1 MKTAYI
7 GGIVLDGTKD
17 MAPQKGMTVVV
28 ENGRIKE
35 LLSSEELIPSDC
47 EIVHLQGSYLMP
59 GLINLHVHLNSSGK
73 PSARKKTPED
83 YVRLVKLA
91 TSNPVTGNLVRS
103 MIRGFAFTELQ
114 SGVTTIRTVGGIAD
128 YDGKLRNE
136 IEEGCLFREREWK
149 AGSSTLWK
157 GSSPLRAARTGISRI
172 PIGSLAPE
180 GIGAAFRKGTVGTAL
195 PGPRILAGNTG
206 ISVPGGHVAGS
217 LAYPVSTPEEA
228 VQYVRKI
235 AAGRPDLIKLMIT
248 GGIMDAVRE
257 GEPGVLKMSPEII
270 EAACKESHAL
280 KLPVAAHVES
290 TEGVIAALRGG
301 VDTIEHGA
309 MPTDEMM
316 ELFHEK
322 GAALVTTISPVFP
335 LAMLDTSMTHVR
347 PMDKKNAGIVL
358 RGIIE
363 CARRALDEGIPVGL
377 GTDTGCPFVTHYDMW
392 RELQYFQRFC
402 GVSNAFA
409 LYSATL
415 GNAQIAGIS
424 DKTGSIEVGKE
435 ADFLITAGNPLEDLR
450 ALRKPRMVVTRGV
463 RIDKP
468 AIKKSEEIEHALDGL
483 RGITYEEL
491 SELL

>member
-180 GIGAAFRKGTVGTAL
+180 GIGAAFRKGTHPNAKTHACDIIQTPFIKRNNESKRSKKVCGVERL
-195 PGPRILAGNTG
+195 RRKSPKPLGLLGSWLFPRIRRG
-206 ISVPGGHVAGS
+206 
-217 LAYPVSTPEEA
+217 
-228 VQYVRKI
+228 
-235 AAGRPDLIKLMIT
+235 
-248 GGIMDAVRE
+248 
-257 GEPGVLKMSPEII
+257 
-270 EAACKESHAL
+270 AL
-280 KLPVAAHVES
+280 CV
-290 TEGVIAALRGG
+290 
-301 VDTIEHGA
+301 
-309 MPTDEMM
+309 TD
-316 ELFHEK
+316 
-322 GAALVTTISPVFP
+322 S
-335 LAMLDTSMTHVR
+335 R
-347 PMDKKNAGIVL
+347 
-358 RGIIE
+358 
-363 CARRALDEGIPVGL
+363 
-377 GTDTGCPFVTHYDMW
+377 
-392 RELQYFQRFC
+392 
-402 GVSNAFA
+402 
-409 LYSATL
+409 
-415 GNAQIAGIS
+415 
-424 DKTGSIEVGKE
+424 
-435 ADFLITAGNPLEDLR
+435 
-450 ALRKPRMVVTRGV
+450 
-463 RIDKP
+463 
-468 AIKKSEEIEHALDGL
+468 
-483 RGITYEEL
+483 
-491 SELL
+491 

>member
-180 GIGAAFRKGTVGTAL
+180 GIGAAFRKGTVGHK
-195 PGPRILAGNTG
+195 PFGHHHDERICL
-206 ISVPGGHVAGS
+206 VPDR
-217 LAYPVSTPEEA
+217 L
-228 VQYVRKI
+228 
-235 AAGRPDLIKLMIT
+235 
-248 GGIMDAVRE
+248 
-257 GEPGVLKMSPEII
+257 
-270 EAACKESHAL
+270 
-280 KLPVAAHVES
+280 
-290 TEGVIAALRGG
+290 IAALSC
-301 VDTIEHGA
+301 I
-309 MPTDEMM
+309 
-316 ELFHEK
+316 L
-322 GAALVTTISPVFP
+322 L
-335 LAMLDTSMTHVR
+335 
-347 PMDKKNAGIVL
+347 
-358 RGIIE
+358 
-363 CARRALDEGIPVGL
+363 
-377 GTDTGCPFVTHYDMW
+377 
-392 RELQYFQRFC
+392 ELQIRKEPQGMLCDHRCLHGLNGCRSLHQRPH
-402 GVSNAFA
+402 GM
-409 LYSATL
+409 
-415 GNAQIAGIS
+415 
-424 DKTGSIEVGKE
+424 VGRSCQ
-435 ADFLITAGNPLEDLR
+435 L
-450 ALRKPRMVVTRGV
+450 V
-463 RIDKP
+463 
-468 AIKKSEEIEHALDGL
+468 DG
-483 RGITYEEL
+483 R
-491 SELL
+491 